1 MAKIEYKY
9 NPDTLNYEKVTLGF
23 KHYSLKVLKYSFSGL
38 LIAGMLVVLVYPFIK
53 EYAVS
58 NIERENSN
66 LKLQISEF
74 SSELDTLEQV
84 IAHIQETD
92 DNIYRTIFEAEPFP
106 SYKRQR
112 GTGGNPNKYKTLEG
126 YSHSDQVIS
135 MSKRIEKLE
144 KKSVAQIQSYKE
156 LVELAKNK
164 QKMLSS
170 IPAILPIS
178 DEELT
183 RVSSGFGYRI
193 DPIYKTRKMHAG
205 MDFTAPTG
213 SLIHSSGDGVVEK
226 ADYSTGGY
234 GQHVI
239 INHGYGYKSHYA
251 HMSKTLV
258 KVGQKVKRGEVI
270 GHVGNTGKSTAPH
283 LHYEI
288 IKNGT
293 KIDPINF
300 YFNDLSPEEYEK
312 VIELSNSSNQ
322 SFD

>member
-1 MAKIEYKY
+1 MAKHEYKY
-9 NPDTLNYEKVTLGF
+9 NPETLDYEKVTFGF
-23 KHYSLKVLKYSFSGL
+23 KHYALKVLKYSVSGAF
-38 LIAGMLVVLVYPFIK
+38 IAGFIVLVAYPFIK
-53 EYAVS
+53 EHAVS
-58 NIERENSN
+58 HIEKENHH
-66 LKLQISEF
+66 LRQQITEF

-106 SYKRQR
+106 SYKRER
-112 GTGGNPNKYKTLEG
+112 GTGGNPTKHIHLEG

-135 MSKRIEKLE
+135 MSNRIEQLE
-144 KKSVAQIQSYKE
+144 KKSVAQIESYKE
-156 LVELAKNK
+156 IVKLAQNK

-178 DEELT
+178 DKELT

-193 DPIYKTRKMHAG
+193 DPIYKTRKMHSG

-213 SLIHSSGDGVVEK
+213 SLIYSSGDGVIEK

-258 KVGQKVKRGEVI
+258 KVGQKVKRGDVI
-270 GHVGNTGKSTAPH
+270 GHVGSTGKSTAPH

-300 YFNDLSPEEYEK
+300 YFNDLTPEEYEK